1 MFSGIVQ
8 TVGKIESIKDKNH
21 IKTIRIE
28 THGNYLEDIAIGQS
42 VSVDGVCLS
51 LVKKNNEYCEF
62 EAVEETIN
70 RTTLGSYKQGSK
82 VNLEKSLKFGDTV
95 GGHFV
100 SGHIHTRGRIV
111 EVELV
116 GESKNIL
123 VEIEEKWIK
132 YLTEKGYISVNGAS
146 ITIGKVSKN
155 TFYVHLIPETLKT
168 TNLDELI
175 YDNYVN
181 LEFDQTTIAIVDTT
195 ERLINQKRYDSCS
208 KVKTIFNLIQNNRII

>member
-28 THGNYLEDIAIGQS
+28 THGNYLEDIATGQS
-42 VSVDGVCLS
+42 VSIDGVCLS

-70 RTTLGSYKQGSK
+70 RTTLGSYKQGTK

-123 VEIEEKWIK
+123 IEIEEKWIK

-155 TFYVHLIPETLKT
+155 TFYIHLIPETLKT

-175 YDNYVN
+175 YDNCVN

-195 ERLINQKRYDSCS
+195 ERLINQKR
-208 KVKTIFNLIQNNRII
+208 

>member
-8 TVGKIESIKDKNH
+8 TVGKIESIKDKNN

-28 THGNYLEDIAIGQS
+28 THGDYLKDIALGQS

-70 RTTLGSYKQGSK
+70 RTTLGGYKQGTK

-181 LEFDQTTIAIVDTT
+181 LEFDQATIAIVDTT
-195 ERLINQKRYDSCS
+195 ERLINQKR
-208 KVKTIFNLIQNNRII
+208 

>member
-28 THGNYLEDIAIGQS
+28 TYGDYLEDIAIGQS

-70 RTTLGSYKQGSK
+70 RTTLGSYKQGTK

-181 LEFDQTTIAIVDTT
+181 LEFDQATIAIVDTT
-195 ERLINQKRYDSCS
+195 ERLINQKR
-208 KVKTIFNLIQNNRII
+208 

>member
-28 THGNYLEDIAIGQS
+28 THGDYLKDIAIGQS

-70 RTTLGSYKQGSK
+70 RTTLGSYKQGTK

-155 TFYVHLIPETLKT
+155 TFYIHLIPETLKT
-168 TNLDELI
+168 TNLDELV

-195 ERLINQKRYDSCS
+195 ERLINQKR
-208 KVKTIFNLIQNNRII
+208 

>member
-28 THGNYLEDIAIGQS
+28 THGDYLEDIAIGQS

-70 RTTLGSYKQGSK
+70 RTTLGSYKQGTK

-168 TNLDELI
+168 TNLDQLI

-181 LEFDQTTIAIVDTT
+181 LEFDQATIAIVDTT
-195 ERLINQKRYDSCS
+195 ERLINQER
-208 KVKTIFNLIQNNRII
+208 

>member
-42 VSVDGVCLS
+42 VSIDGVCLS

-62 EAVEETIN
+62 EAVEETVN

-111 EVELV
+111 EVELI

-168 TNLDELI
+168 TNLDQLI

-181 LEFDQTTIAIVDTT
+181 LEFDQATIAIVDTT
-195 ERLINQKRYDSCS
+195 ERLINQKR
-208 KVKTIFNLIQNNRII
+208 

>member
-28 THGNYLEDIAIGQS
+28 THGDYLEDIAIGQS

-62 EAVEETIN
+62 EAVEETID
-70 RTTLGSYKQGSK
+70 RTTLGRYKQGTK

-181 LEFDQTTIAIVDTT
+181 LEFDQATIAIVDTT
-195 ERLINQKRYDSCS
+195 ERLINQKR
-208 KVKTIFNLIQNNRII
+208 

>member
-42 VSVDGVCLS
+42 VSIDGVCLS

-62 EAVEETIN
+62 EAVEETVN

-168 TNLDELI
+168 TNLDQLI

-181 LEFDQTTIAIVDTT
+181 LEFDQATIAIVDTT
-195 ERLINQKRYDSCS
+195 ERLINQKR
-208 KVKTIFNLIQNNRII
+208 

>member
-8 TVGKIESIKDKNH
+8 TVGKIESIKDKNN

-28 THGNYLEDIAIGQS
+28 THGDYLKDIAIGQS

-51 LVKKNNEYCEF
+51 LVKKINEYCEF

-70 RTTLGSYKQGSK
+70 RTTLGSYMQGTK

-181 LEFDQTTIAIVDTT
+181 LEFDQATIAIVDTT
-195 ERLINQKRYDSCS
+195 ERLINQKR
-208 KVKTIFNLIQNNRII
+208 

>member
-8 TVGKIESIKDKNH
+8 TVGKIESIKDKNY

-28 THGNYLEDIAIGQS
+28 THGDYLEDIAIGQS

-181 LEFDQTTIAIVDTT
+181 LEFDQATIAIVDTT
-195 ERLINQKRYDSCS
+195 ERLINQKR
-208 KVKTIFNLIQNNRII
+208 

>member
-28 THGNYLEDIAIGQS
+28 THGDYLEDIAIGQS

-51 LVKKNNEYCEF
+51 LVKKNKEYCEF

-70 RTTLGSYKQGSK
+70 RTTLGSYKQGTK

-100 SGHIHTRGRIV
+100 SGHIHTKGRIV
-111 EVELV
+111 EVELI

-155 TFYVHLIPETLKT
+155 TFYIHLIPETLKT

-181 LEFDQTTIAIVDTT
+181 LEFDQSTIAIVDTT
-195 ERLINQKRYDSCS
+195 ERLINQKR
-208 KVKTIFNLIQNNRII
+208 

>member
-28 THGNYLEDIAIGQS
+28 THGDYLEDIAIGQS

-70 RTTLGSYKQGSK
+70 RTTLGSYKRGTK

-100 SGHIHTRGRIV
+100 SGHIHTRGKIV

-123 VEIEEKWIK
+123 VEIEEQWIK

-195 ERLINQKRYDSCS
+195 ERLINQKR
-208 KVKTIFNLIQNNRII
+208 

>member
-1 MFSGIVQ
+1 MMFSGIVQ
-8 TVGKIESIKDKNH
+8 TVGKIESIKDKNN

-28 THGNYLEDIAIGQS
+28 THGDYLKDIAIGQS

-70 RTTLGSYKQGSK
+70 RTTLGSYMQGTK

-155 TFYVHLIPETLKT
+155 TFYIHLIPETLKT

-181 LEFDQTTIAIVDTT
+181 LEFDQATIAIVDTT
-195 ERLINQKRYDSCS
+195 ERLINQKR
-208 KVKTIFNLIQNNRII
+208 

>member
-28 THGNYLEDIAIGQS
+28 THGDYLEDIAIGQS

-70 RTTLGSYKQGSK
+70 RTTLGSYKQGTK

-111 EVELV
+111 EVELI

-155 TFYVHLIPETLKT
+155 TFYIHLIPETLKT

-181 LEFDQTTIAIVDTT
+181 LEFDQSTIAIVDTT
-195 ERLINQKRYDSCS
+195 ERLINQKR
-208 KVKTIFNLIQNNRII
+208 

>member
-8 TVGKIESIKDKNH
+8 TVGKIESIKDKNN

-28 THGNYLEDIAIGQS
+28 THGDYLKDIAIGQS

-70 RTTLGSYKQGSK
+70 RTTLGSYMQGTK

-116 GESKNIL
+116 GESKNNL

-181 LEFDQTTIAIVDTT
+181 LEFDQATIAIVDTT
-195 ERLINQKRYDSCS
+195 ERLINQKR
-208 KVKTIFNLIQNNRII
+208 

>member
-8 TVGKIESIKDKNH
+8 TVGKIESIEDKNH

-28 THGNYLEDIAIGQS
+28 THGDYLEDIAIGQS

-70 RTTLGSYKQGSK
+70 RTTLGSYKQGTK

-116 GESKNIL
+116 GDSKNIL

-146 ITIGKVSKN
+146 ITIGKVSKK
-155 TFYVHLIPETLKT
+155 TFYIHLIPETLRT

-175 YDNYVN
+175 YGKYVN

-195 ERLINQKRYDSCS
+195 ERLINQKR
-208 KVKTIFNLIQNNRII
+208 

>member
-28 THGNYLEDIAIGQS
+28 THGDYLEDIAIGQS

-70 RTTLGSYKQGSK
+70 RTTLGRYKQGTK

-155 TFYVHLIPETLKT
+155 TFYIHLIPETLKT
-168 TNLDELI
+168 TNLDERI

-195 ERLINQKRYDSCS
+195 ERLINQKR
-208 KVKTIFNLIQNNRII
+208 

>member
-8 TVGKIESIKDKNH
+8 TVGKIESIKDKNN

-28 THGNYLEDIAIGQS
+28 THDNYPEDIAIGQS

-70 RTTLGSYKQGSK
+70 RTTLGSYMQGTK

-181 LEFDQTTIAIVDTT
+181 LEFDQATIAIVDTT
-195 ERLINQKRYDSCS
+195 ERLINQKR
-208 KVKTIFNLIQNNRII
+208 

>member
-8 TVGKIESIKDKNH
+8 TVGKIESIKDKNN

-28 THGNYLEDIAIGQS
+28 THGDYLKDIAIGQS

-51 LVKKNNEYCEF
+51 LVKKNNEYCEC
-62 EAVEETIN
+62 EADEETIN
-70 RTTLGSYKQGSK
+70 RTTLGSYMQGTK

-155 TFYVHLIPETLKT
+155 TFYIHLIPETLKT
-168 TNLDELI
+168 TNIDELI

-181 LEFDQTTIAIVDTT
+181 LEFDQATIAIVDTT
-195 ERLINQKRYDSCS
+195 ERLINQKR
-208 KVKTIFNLIQNNRII
+208 

>member
-155 TFYVHLIPETLKT
+155 TFYIHLIPETLKT

-195 ERLINQKRYDSCS
+195 ERLINQER
-208 KVKTIFNLIQNNRII
+208 

>member
-8 TVGKIESIKDKNH
+8 TVGKIESIKDKDH

-28 THGNYLEDIAIGQS
+28 THGDYLKDIAIGQS

-70 RTTLGSYKQGSK
+70 RTTLGSYMQGTK

-155 TFYVHLIPETLKT
+155 TFYIHLIPETLKT

-181 LEFDQTTIAIVDTT
+181 LEFDQATIAIVDTT
-195 ERLINQKRYDSCS
+195 ERLINQKR
-208 KVKTIFNLIQNNRII
+208 

>member
-28 THGNYLEDIAIGQS
+28 THGDYLEHIAIGQS

-70 RTTLGSYKQGSK
+70 RTTLGSYKQGTK

-123 VEIEEKWIK
+123 IEIEEKWIK
-132 YLTEKGYISVNGAS
+132 YLTEKGY
-146 ITIGKVSKN
+146 
-155 TFYVHLIPETLKT
+155 IPETLKT

-181 LEFDQTTIAIVDTT
+181 LEFDQATIAIVDTT
-195 ERLINQKRYDSCS
+195 ERLINQKR
-208 KVKTIFNLIQNNRII
+208 

>member
-28 THGNYLEDIAIGQS
+28 THGDYLEDIAIGQS

-51 LVKKNNEYCEF
+51 LVKKNKEYCEF

-70 RTTLGSYKQGSK
+70 RTTLGSYKQGTK

-100 SGHIHTRGRIV
+100 SGHIHTKGRIV
-111 EVELV
+111 EVELI

-181 LEFDQTTIAIVDTT
+181 LEFDQATIAIVDTT
-195 ERLINQKRYDSCS
+195 ERLINQKR
-208 KVKTIFNLIQNNRII
+208 

>member
-8 TVGKIESIKDKNH
+8 TVGKIESIKDKNN

-28 THGNYLEDIAIGQS
+28 THGDYLKDIAIGQS

-70 RTTLGSYKQGSK
+70 RTTLGSYMQGTK

-132 YLTEKGYISVNGAS
+132 YLNQNFQLSFIMSYKGLGL
-146 ITIGKVSKN
+146 KK
-155 TFYVHLIPETLKT
+155 FHLFILT
-168 TNLDELI
+168 
-175 YDNYVN
+175 
-181 LEFDQTTIAIVDTT
+181 
-195 ERLINQKRYDSCS
+195 
-208 KVKTIFNLIQNNRII
+208 

>member
-28 THGNYLEDIAIGQS
+28 THGDYLEDIAIGQS

-51 LVKKNNEYCEF
+51 LVKKNKEYCEF

-70 RTTLGSYKQGSK
+70 RTTLGSYKQGTK

-100 SGHIHTRGRIV
+100 SGHIHTKGRIV
-111 EVELV
+111 EVELI

-123 VEIEEKWIK
+123 VEIQEKWIK

-155 TFYVHLIPETLKT
+155 TFYIHLIPETLKT
-168 TNLDELI
+168 ANLDELI

-195 ERLINQKRYDSCS
+195 ERLINQKR
-208 KVKTIFNLIQNNRII
+208 

>member
-70 RTTLGSYKQGSK
+70 RTTLGRYKQGTK

-195 ERLINQKRYDSCS
+195 ERLINQKR
-208 KVKTIFNLIQNNRII
+208 

>member
-8 TVGKIESIKDKNH
+8 TVGKIESIKDTNH

-28 THGNYLEDIAIGQS
+28 THGDYLEDIAIGQS

-70 RTTLGSYKQGSK
+70 RTTLGSYKQGTK

-155 TFYVHLIPETLKT
+155 TFYIHLIPETLKT
-168 TNLDELI
+168 TNLDELV
-175 YDNYVN
+175 YDSYVN

-195 ERLINQKRYDSCS
+195 ERLINQKR
-208 KVKTIFNLIQNNRII
+208 

>member
-28 THGNYLEDIAIGQS
+28 TYGDYLEDIAIGQS

-51 LVKKNNEYCEF
+51 LDKKNNEYCEF

-70 RTTLGSYKQGSK
+70 RTTLGSYKQGTK

-181 LEFDQTTIAIVDTT
+181 LEFDQATIAIVDTT
-195 ERLINQKRYDSCS
+195 ERLINQKR
-208 KVKTIFNLIQNNRII
+208 

>member
-8 TVGKIESIKDKNH
+8 TVGKIESIKDKNN

-28 THGNYLEDIAIGQS
+28 THGDYLKDIAIGQS

-70 RTTLGSYKQGSK
+70 RTTLGSYMQGTK

-155 TFYVHLIPETLKT
+155 TFYIHLIPETLKT
-168 TNLDELI
+168 TNLDELV

-195 ERLINQKRYDSCS
+195 ERLINQKR
-208 KVKTIFNLIQNNRII
+208 

>member
-28 THGNYLEDIAIGQS
+28 TYGDYLEDIAIGQS
-42 VSVDGVCLS
+42 MSVDGVCLS

-123 VEIEEKWIK
+123 IEIEEKWIK

-195 ERLINQKRYDSCS
+195 ERLINQKR
-208 KVKTIFNLIQNNRII
+208 

>member
-28 THGNYLEDIAIGQS
+28 THGDYLEDIAIGQS

-62 EAVEETIN
+62 EAVEETVN

-123 VEIEEKWIK
+123 IEIEEKWIK

-168 TNLDELI
+168 TNLDQLI

-181 LEFDQTTIAIVDTT
+181 LEFDQATIAIVDTT
-195 ERLINQKRYDSCS
+195 ERLINQKR
-208 KVKTIFNLIQNNRII
+208 

>member
-28 THGNYLEDIAIGQS
+28 THGDYLEDIAIGQS

-70 RTTLGSYKQGSK
+70 RTTLGSYKQGTK

-155 TFYVHLIPETLKT
+155 TFYIHLIPETLKT
-168 TNLDELI
+168 TNLDDLI

-181 LEFDQTTIAIVDTT
+181 LEFDQATIAIVDTT
-195 ERLINQKRYDSCS
+195 ERLINQKR
-208 KVKTIFNLIQNNRII
+208 